1 MALIR
6 AKTTFLASIVRLG
19 KWDVIGSNPLE
30 TSLKTLTNS
39 QGFFV

>member
-1 MALIR
+1 MYLIR
-6 AKTTFLASIVRLG
+6 AKTAFLASRVRLG
-19 KWDVIGSNPLE
+19 KWEIDGSNPLE